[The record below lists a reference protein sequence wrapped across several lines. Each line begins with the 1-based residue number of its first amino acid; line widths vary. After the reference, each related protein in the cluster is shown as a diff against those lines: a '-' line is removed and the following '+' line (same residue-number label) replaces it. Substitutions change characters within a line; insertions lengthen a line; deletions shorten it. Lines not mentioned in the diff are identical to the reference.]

1 MKAIVL
7 SGGGSKGSYQIG
19 VWKALRKLRIKYD
32 IVTGTSVGA
41 LNGALMTQG
50 NFHRA
55 LKVWKSIN
63 LKTLFG
69 EDAEESEN
77 TIEVFKMY
85 KDNFIKNGGMEV
97 KDLEKLIDEN
107 INKKKFYSSKVNF
120 GLITM
125 NLDTI
130 KPLIVKKNDIAKEKL
145 TDYLVASASC
155 FPVFQKKEI
164 NNQNYI
170 DGGYYDNLPINL
182 AIELGAD
189 EIIAVDLKAPGIK
202 RKPTKK
208 IPTITIKPNN
218 KLTNF
223 LNFYEEG
230 TKKNIKYGYNDT
242 MKAFGKLEGN
252 NYTFK
257 KNTIKKNIKK
267 YSETWKYLID
277 KTIDKNLLTS
287 LIKKIYKIDS
297 KKENKEIGIVLLKI
311 MEDLGKEFNIDDT
324 KIYSKRKFNK
334 LIKKNFKT
342 KVKYYE
348 MKNEEDKIIEIYKNM
363 KNKNKKKLKKDIL
376 LSSKEFFKAL
386 YLYTIEED

>member
-257 KNTIKKNIKK
+257 KSTIKKNIKK

>member
-230 TKKNIKYGYNDT
+230 TKKNIK
-242 MKAFGKLEGN
+242 
-252 NYTFK
+252 
-257 KNTIKKNIKK
+257 IKKNIKK

>member
-1 MKAIVL
+1 MKKNVTREMAMKDPNLIVP
-7 SGGGSKGSYQIG
+7 I
-19 VWKALRKLRIKYD
+19 AFD
-32 IVTGTSVGA
+32 II
-41 LNGALMTQG
+41 
-50 NFHRA
+50 F
-55 LKVWKSIN
+55 K
-63 LKTLFG
+63 
-69 EDAEESEN
+69 
-77 TIEVFKMY
+77 EVF
-85 KDNFIKNGGMEV
+85 
-97 KDLEKLIDEN
+97 
-107 INKKKFYSSKVNF
+107 
-120 GLITM
+120 
-125 NLDTI
+125 
-130 KPLIVKKNDIAKEKL
+130 
-145 TDYLVASASC
+145 
-155 FPVFQKKEI
+155 
-164 NNQNYI
+164 
-170 DGGYYDNLPINL
+170 
-182 AIELGAD
+182 
-189 EIIAVDLKAPGIK
+189 
-202 RKPTKK
+202 
-208 IPTITIKPNN
+208 
-218 KLTNF
+218 
-223 LNFYEEG
+223 G